1 MPKSTKHV
9 YVATGLDFPDAVAG
23 GVLAAKNNSGVL
35 LVQGNQTV
43 PIQQIQDFYVEH
55 GFTGATMFG
64 GSSVV
69 SSELEQWF
77 KDNSQ

>member
-1 MPKSTKHV
+1 
-9 YVATGLDFPDAVAG
+9 
-23 GVLAAKNNSGVL
+23 
-35 LVQGNQTV
+35 
-43 PIQQIQDFYVEH
+43 VEH

-77 KDNSQ
+77 KDNPR